1 MVNTVARPASRHIL
15 EEIETVHERMYV
27 VFYNCYFHKYLK
39 PYVPKWVITDA
50 TELPKRPAS
59 PPTRTK
65 TAQKTA
71 ASRSASLPRTPVASK
86 KFERVSDLG
95 DSCLFLNEKVE

>member
-1 MVNTVARPASRHIL
+1 MVEAVVRPASRHIL

-27 VFYNCYFHKYLK
+27 VFYNCYFHKHLK

-50 TELPKRPAS
+50 AELPKRPAS
-59 PPTRTK
+59 PPTRPK
-65 TAQKTA
+65 TTQKTA
-71 ASRSASLPRTPVASK
+71 ASRSASLPRTPVLGK
-86 KFERVSDLG
+86 KLERLSDLG